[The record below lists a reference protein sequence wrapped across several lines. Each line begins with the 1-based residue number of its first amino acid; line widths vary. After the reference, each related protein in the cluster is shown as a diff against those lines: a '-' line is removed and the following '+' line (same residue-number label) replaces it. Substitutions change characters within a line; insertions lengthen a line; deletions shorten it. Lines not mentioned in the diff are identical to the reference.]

1 VHVARIC
8 TAQLAAVGPDTN
20 SVGGRFAPGLDD
32 LPDPAVAIGAVHLAP
47 PSPGACAVR
56 CRSVLVMVRTYS
68 APAKG

>member
-20 SVGGRFAPGLDD
+20 SVGGRFAPGLD

-47 PSPGACAVR
+47 PSLLEASG
-56 CRSVLVMVRTYS
+56 YS
-68 APAKG
+68 GLI